1 MSRAPLPPWTKRD
14 NLSTPPHQRIVDKI
28 NALSPL
34 TPPEGSEF
42 RSTPVGSGIVD
53 KRPLTLVPPLIG
65 VVVAAGP
72 AGEADYSDERYWVRI
87 SRIDGT
93 SAVTDLRATPA
104 TELTTSYNNREDN
117 RADIVTATNLT
128 ENSLDKETSGIPRYE
143 KGTHL
148 LPLGR
153 RVVVWSDIDTANPN
167 NTRYFMAEAVSRE
180 CIVKVTAAKAGFGKY
195 DGKIMYPKNAD
206 WSPYTDLVIAD
217 FTEGPDCWIENLA
230 EVGQSGNALTDD
242 GANRVLYK
250 GTVRPRSKGSG
261 GYEDED
267 GNEVDPNTL
276 VGGETAVA
284 DRPVVIIGDYDWESC
299 PASRAATTPDYY
311 GS

>member
-1 MSRAPLPPWTKRD
+1 MPNEVIQTVTLGQRPDRKLATTTDTNEIRRAVSTLGQSPNFRIARRNGPWQPP
-14 NLSTPPHQRIVDKI
+14 
-28 NALSPL
+28 
-34 TPPEGSEF
+34 F
-42 RSTPVGSGIVD
+42 
-53 KRPLTLVPPLIG
+53 IG
-65 VVVAAGP
+65 VIVATGAN
-72 AGEADYSDERYWVRI
+72 GEPDYPDERYHVRR
-87 SRIDGT
+87 STIDGIDASVPNT
-93 SAVTDLRATPA
+93 GPALTADTTTP
-104 TELTTSYNNREDN
+104 LTTGYWNQNGEPF
-117 RADIVTATNLT
+117 IVTATNLT

-180 CIVKVTAAKAGFGKY
+180 CIVKVTAAKAGYGKY

-206 WSPYTDLVIAD
+206 WSPYTNIVIAD

-284 DRPVVIIGDYDWESC
+284 DRPVVTIGDYDWESC
-299 PASRAATTPDYY
+299 PASRASTTPDYY